1 MDILKK
7 TFLIIGISIIPM
19 FSYADDNHV
28 HVEQVNGGDNTDLQI
43 DQIGYNNL
51 TRFSF
56 DHQNNTIDLLQ
67 SGNNLYIGWTDTWG
81 SGKSWGGDLDG
92 YNNELEVR
100 QKCSASSCNDNDFG
114 FHIWGNYN
122 QVVFGQGYEI
132 NNSLTPTWN
141 YDGTEPG
148 GNYVRLD
155 IHGDYNDF
163 KGSQKQDS
171 DSIYHSMTW
180 NIYGD
185 YNDVFSKQLQNGD
198 KTLTGTINNDY
209 NEVSVI
215 QKKTGAH
222 TATITLDGTYG
233 TDLTL
238 VQTGTVAQTYTL
250 TQNCNTIGG
259 CTVNVTQ
266 GN

>member
-28 HVEQVNGGDNTDLQI
+28 HVEQVNGGDNADLSI

-51 TRFSF
+51 ARFSF

-100 QKCSASSCNDNDFG
+100 QKCSVTSCNDNDFG

-132 NNSLTPTWN
+132 NNSLTPTWS

-155 IHGDYNDF
+155 IHGDYNEF
-163 KGSQKQDS
+163 KGSQKQDN
-171 DSIYHSMTW
+171 DTIEHSMIW

-185 YNDVFSKQLQNGD
+185 YNDVFSKQLQNGN
-198 KTLTGTINNDY
+198 KTLTGTINNDS
-209 NEVSVI
+209 NEVAIV

-222 TATITLDGTYG
+222 TATITIDGTYP
-233 TDLTL
+233 TDLSLT
-238 VQTGTVAQTYTL
+238 QTGSIAQTYTL
-250 TQNCNTIGG
+250 TQNCVTVGG
-259 CTVNVTQ
+259 CSVSVTQ